1 MLSVCCNI
9 PRHQDASD
17 VWCIRGHA
25 CISFMACW
33 CRRHRMME
41 VIPAEY
47 THDAHGAHFMPG
59 CSLCARVCVCVCVS
73 KYYTKASGAK
83 LNYDFNPLQSRQ
95 PYELDVHKI
104 WPSLPRTCW
113 VGVGPG
119 LSVFTAR
126 LSEGER
132 GWLSWLSV
140 WTCLNGHGFWSW
152 SWQCLTFELEKVSV
166 FVCVLVH
173 KVWRTGGGVA
183 PTAPPR
189 SSRSVPTR
197 LSPLM
202 TTVRLIFFIAKES
215 QTIVSFHHSLFL
227 WNLSQST
234 NTS

>member
-1 MLSVCCNI
+1 MTSTHFNQDSRMNWTSIKFGPRFRGRVELALVQDWVCSRPGGGEGLIIMVISV
-9 PRHQDASD
+9 D
-17 VWCIRGHA
+17 V
-25 CISFMACW
+25 
-33 CRRHRMME
+33 
-41 VIPAEY
+41 
-47 THDAHGAHFMPG
+47 
-59 CSLCARVCVCVCVS
+59 
-73 KYYTKASGAK
+73 
-83 LNYDFNPLQSRQ
+83 
-95 PYELDVHKI
+95 
-104 WPSLPRTCW
+104 
-113 VGVGPG
+113 
-119 LSVFTAR
+119 
-126 LSEGER
+126 
-132 GWLSWLSV
+132 
-140 WTCLNGHGFWSW
+140 CLNGHGFWSW

-166 FVCVLVH
+166 FVCVCVLVH